1 MSESNEKKEG
11 SCCKSGSSCCGC
23 KKFLIGILVGV
34 LIAVIGHCFVCGKG
48 SLCGKSKMCPIGQT
62 MQVPAQ

>member
-23 KKFLIGILVGV
+23 KKFFVGILVG
-34 LIAVIGHCFVCGKG
+34 LLLAVIGHCFLCGNGPHCGKA
-48 SLCGKSKMCPIGQT
+48 KMCPL
-62 MQVPAQ
+62 MQSSAQVSQ